1 MREMAGEGMIDAGD
15 GAGSGRK
22 VECTQEEAGR
32 CPVPSW
38 AGHTYGHT

>member
-1 MREMAGEGMIDAGD
+1 MRCGKMREMAGEGMIDAGD

-32 CPVPSW
+32 CP
-38 AGHTYGHT
+38 AGQDYDT